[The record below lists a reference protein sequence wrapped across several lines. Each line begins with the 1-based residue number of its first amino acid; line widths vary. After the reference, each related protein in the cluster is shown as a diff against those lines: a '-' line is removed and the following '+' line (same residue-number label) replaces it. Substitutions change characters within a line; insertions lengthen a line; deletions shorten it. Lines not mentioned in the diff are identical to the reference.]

1 MERSQG
7 KDYLEHAVSMKV
19 SLNKHVFQT
28 DVFMKNYKKVGLYLK
43 EVAVNEQSIR
53 ILLLRIF

>member
-1 MERSQG
+1 
-7 KDYLEHAVSMKV
+7 MKV

-53 ILLLRIF
+53 ILLLRIFLFVRGIKTYSKFV

>member
-1 MERSQG
+1 
-7 KDYLEHAVSMKV
+7 MKV

-53 ILLLRIF
+53 ILVLRIF